1 MNDTR
6 NILLDAATRLLTQEV
21 TRDALDKAEEGIW
34 PAKLW
39 SALED
44 AGLTLAAVPE
54 AAGGTGGTPGD
65 ELAVLR
71 VGARF
76 AAPVPLAETM
86 LAGWLAA
93 SAGLTVPLGP
103 LSVAPVQR
111 GDHLTLQKDGSGWL
125 LSGTARRVSWAG
137 AVKHLAV
144 LAEGPAGALVA
155 LVPASGLATE
165 TGRNLAGEPRQDVRF
180 GKIKLPF
187 EAVAPTRETAASL
200 FAAGALMRAAQML
213 GALENILDLAVR
225 YAGERSQFGRAIGK
239 FQAVQQQLAVL
250 AGQTAAAGRA
260 VESAYEFRE
269 QGADASFAIAVA
281 KARVGE
287 AASIG
292 AGIAHQ
298 VHGAIGFTH
307 EHMLH
312 HSTRRLWSWRSEFGG
327 DAYWQEQIGRRIA
340 KAGAQQLWPLMTGTS
355 A

>member
-1 MNDTR
+1 MSDTR
-6 NILLDAATRLLTQEV
+6 NILTDTATRLLTQEV
-21 TRDALDKAEEGIW
+21 TREALDKAEEGIW
-34 PAKLW
+34 PEKLW
-39 SALED
+39 TALED

-54 AAGGTGGTPGD
+54 KAGGTGGTPGD

-71 VGARF
+71 AAGRF

-93 SAGLTVPLGP
+93 SAGLTVPLGA

-111 GDHLTLQKDGSGWL
+111 GDHLALAKQGSGWV
-125 LSGTARRVSWAG
+125 LSGKARRVPWAG
-137 AVKHLAV
+137 AVKHVAV
-144 LAEGPAGALVA
+144 LAEGPAGAFVA
-155 LVPASGLATE
+155 LVPAGKFAIE
-165 TGRNLAGEPRQDVRF
+165 AGRNLAGEPREDVRF
-180 GKIKLPF
+180 DSVKLPI
-187 EAVAPTRETAASL
+187 EAVAPTGETMAGLMAM
-200 FAAGALMRAAQML
+200 GALVRAAQML

-250 AGQTAAAGRA
+250 AGQTAAASRA

-269 QGADASFAIAVA
+269 QGTDAGFAIAVA

-312 HSTRRLWSWRSEFGG
+312 YGTRRLWSWRSEFGG

-340 KAGAQQLWPLMTGTS
+340 KAGPQQLWPLMTGTS
-355 A
+355 T

>member
-1 MNDTR
+1 MSDTR
-6 NILLDAATRLLTQEV
+6 NILTDAATRLLAQAV
-21 TRDALDKAEEGIW
+21 TRELLDQAEAGVW
-34 PAKLW
+34 PEKLW
-39 SALED
+39 AALEN

-54 AAGGTGGTPGD
+54 AAGGTGGAPGD

-71 VGARF
+71 TAARF

-86 LAGWLAA
+86 LAGWLLA
-93 SAGLTVPLGP
+93 SAGLRVPLGA

-111 GDHLTLQKDGSGWL
+111 GDHLVLSKDGGGWS
-125 LSGTARRVSWAG
+125 LSGTARRVPWAASVG
-137 AVKHLAV
+137 HIAV
-144 LAEGPAGALVA
+144 LADGPSGALVA
-155 LVPASGLATE
+155 LLPARGFASEA
-165 TGRNLAGEPRQDVRF
+165 GRNLAGEPRHDLGFDKV
-180 GKIKLPF
+180 KLAA
-187 EAVAPTRETAASL
+187 EAVAPSKETAASL
-200 FAAGALMRAAQML
+200 QAAGALARAAQML
-213 GALENILDLAVR
+213 GALENVLDLAVR
-225 YAGERSQFGRAIGK
+225 YAGERSQFGRPIGK

-250 AGQTAAAGRA
+250 AGQVAAAGRA
-260 VESAYEFRE
+260 VESAYEFRGR
-269 QGADASFAIAVA
+269 GADAGFAIAVA

-340 KAGAQQLWPLMTGTS
+340 KAGPDQLWPLMTGTS